1 MQIITLTSD
10 TGIQDYYIASIKGAI
25 LKEIP
30 EFQIV
35 DISHSI
41 GAFDVANA
49 AFQLKCCYKDFPKG
63 TIHIIGVDSEPMITP
78 QEYSDKNFT
87 NGTGFEVYSIS
98 LDKKQNAWIKAINDD
113 KLFWEYHVSDLG
125 GWNSAAAGIYQ
136 IRSIPSSVLIDKNG
150 IIIAKNLK
158 GAALHQFLKNN
169 LKK

>member
-49 AFQLKCCYKDFPKG
+49 AFQLLSPKK
-63 TIHIIGVDSEPMITP
+63 IILE
-78 QEYSDKNFT
+78 
-87 NGTGFEVYSIS
+87 
-98 LDKKQNAWIKAINDD
+98 KQPI
-113 KLFWEYHVSDLG
+113 
-125 GWNSAAAGIYQ
+125 
-136 IRSIPSSVLIDKNG
+136 
-150 IIIAKNLK
+150 
-158 GAALHQFLKNN
+158 
-169 LKK
+169 